1 MDHADQYLADPERLM
16 PHVRRALWAH
26 AEGRP
31 IFDTAAADLPAA
43 SAVLLLLGHCGEAS
57 GPAAGETC
65 LILNKRSVRVRQPG
79 DLCCPGGSVS
89 PRFDFFAARL
99 LEMPFF
105 PLQRWPFW
113 RRWRRER
120 PLEAR
125 WLSLYLATGLREG
138 FEEMRLN
145 PLRIRFLGPLP
156 HHRLVLFRRLIY
168 PLVAW
173 VPHQRRFQIN
183 WEVQTIVKI
192 PLRSLLDPT
201 CYICYRLRLAT
212 VKSEAPPVADTRDHP
227 GFRLQGAHGGEL
239 LWGATYRI
247 AMGFLKAVFDFTP
260 PPLEA
265 LPVIDGRLDR
275 TYLTGD
281 RAPEKSHF
289 GKRS

>member
-1 MDHADQYLADPERLM
+1 MNLDDQYLSDPERLM

-31 IFDTAAADLPAA
+31 VFDTAAADLSAA
-43 SAVLLLLGHCGEAS
+43 SAVLLLLGYCDE
-57 GPAAGETC
+57 AAGSTSGDIC

-99 LEMPFF
+99 LELPFF
-105 PLQRWPFW
+105 PLQRWPCW

-120 PLEAR
+120 PMEAR
-125 WLSLYLATGLREG
+125 WLSLYLATGLRES

-145 PLRIRFLGPLP
+145 PLRVRFLGPLP

-173 VPHQRRFQIN
+173 VPHQQKFRIN

-192 PLRSLLDPT
+192 PLRSLLDPSR
-201 CYICYRLRLAT
+201 YIRYRLRLETA
-212 VKSEAPPVADTRDHP
+212 KGAGAVADASDHP
-227 GFRLQGAHGGEL
+227 GFCPAGAHCGEL

-265 LPVIDGRLDR
+265 LPVIDGRLD
-275 TYLTGD
+275 TAYLTGE
-281 RAPEKSHF
+281 RRPAARHPGE
-289 GKRS
+289 GP

>member
-1 MDHADQYLADPERLM
+1 MDDADQYLADPERLM
-16 PHVRRALWAH
+16 SHVRRALWAH
-26 AEGRP
+26 AEGGP
-31 IFDTAAADLPAA
+31 IFDTTASDLSAA
-43 SAVLLLLGHCGEAS
+43 SAVLLLLGRCGAEAGS
-57 GPAAGETC
+57 AAGDIC

-99 LEMPFF
+99 LGLPFF
-105 PLQRWPFW
+105 PLQRWPYW

-125 WLSLYLATGLREG
+125 WLSLFLATSMREG

-168 PLVAW
+168 PLAAW
-173 VPHQRRFQIN
+173 VPHQQRFRVN

-201 CYICYRLRLAT
+201 RYIRYRLRLAT
-212 VKSEAPPVADTRDHP
+212 VKGAGVVADASDHP
-227 GFRLQGAHGGEL
+227 GFRLAGVHRDEL

-260 PPLEA
+260 PPLET
-265 LPVIDGRLDR
+265 LPVIDGRLGR
-275 TYLTGD
+275 AYLAGERRPATHQLG
-281 RAPEKSHF
+281 EGS
-289 GKRS
+289 